1 MDLREEDKLDQGV
14 HEILE
19 EYSLINLTI
28 YHWII
33 WDKEKSLGMKKISS

>member
-28 YHWII
+28 YH
-33 WDKEKSLGMKKISS
+33 